1 MAKENNEISTNLPM
15 TPQDQI
21 QSHIYTI
28 RGVQVMLDRD
38 LAVLYQVETK
48 VLNQAV
54 KRNIN
59 RFPDR
64 FMFQLTSEEFENWKS
79 QNVTSN
85 LLTDEERKSFK
96 MGLRRAPYVFTEQ
109 GVSQLSAVLHSDVA
123 VEASIRIIDAFVAL
137 RKFVFNNASL
147 FQRLESVELRQL
159 ETDKKIENL
168 LCRLDNGSVKIK
180 KGIFF
185 DRQMFDALVLLEEI
199 VKKAKHRILLIDD
212 YVDARILDLFYTHA
226 PQATVDVYVKPIHQT
241 ATMRQAFNIFH
252 RQYPTVHYELHDFTA
267 SHDRWLFVDDT
278 LYHFGASLK
287 DLGTRWFCCSEIEED
302 MVKQRILA
310 ELNQ

>member
-168 LCRLDNGSVKIK
+168 LCRLDDGSVKIK

-185 DRQMFDALVLLEEI
+185 DHQMFDA
-199 VKKAKHRILLIDD
+199 RF
-212 YVDARILDLFYTHA
+212 YRFARPL
-226 PQATVDVYVKPIHQT
+226 
-241 ATMRQAFNIFH
+241 AFC
-252 RQYPTVHYELHDFTA
+252 
-267 SHDRWLFVDDT
+267 
-278 LYHFGASLK
+278 G
-287 DLGTRWFCCSEIEED
+287 
-302 MVKQRILA
+302 
-310 ELNQ
+310 

>member
-168 LCRLDNGSVKIK
+168 LCRLDDGSVKIK

-185 DRQMFDALVLLEEI
+185 DHQMFDALVLLEEI